1 LDNFCPGCTQ
11 RFQKDIKNWHIIHSV
26 MNNRPGKV
34 AGLDGNHLHSQT
46 GEADQTD
53 KKDILALKLQF
64 DPENYRIPSYH
75 HAEESKKEETKEED
89 DGFLRTKT
97 LVPDA

>member
-1 LDNFCPGCTQ
+1 
-11 RFQKDIKNWHIIHSV
+11 

-75 HAEESKKEETKEED
+75 HIEESKKEETKEED

-97 LVPDA
+97 LVSDA